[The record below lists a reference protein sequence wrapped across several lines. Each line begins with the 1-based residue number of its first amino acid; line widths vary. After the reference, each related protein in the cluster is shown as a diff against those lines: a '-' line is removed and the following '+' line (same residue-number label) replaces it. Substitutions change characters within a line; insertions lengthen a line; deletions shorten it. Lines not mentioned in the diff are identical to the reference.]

1 MNVTEFTFRLIFLF
15 LPGLI
20 TFLVVD
26 VLTTHRPI
34 PTVRTFLYSLV
45 LGFLCYFAYY
55 PLTLIPSLDLPFSFV
70 ESLTNNE
77 KHLNV
82 IEILW
87 VSILS
92 VPLGL
97 LISKG
102 INGYW
107 LHWVAYKFNVTK
119 RFPDADVWSYVM
131 NQGGVGSEWVVIRDL
146 EHDLVYEGWVAAFAD
161 STDDFDEVL
170 LTDAHVY
177 RNTTGEKLY
186 ELPGVYISTKHG
198 SKIVEFPSLDI

>member
-1 MNVTEFTFRLIFLF
+1 MNVSEFTFHLIFLF

-34 PTVRTFLYSLV
+34 PTVRIFLYSLV
-45 LGFLCYFAYY
+45 LGFLCYFTYY
-55 PLTLIPSLDLPFSFV
+55 PLTLIPRLNLPFSFV
-70 ESLTNNE
+70 ESLTNDE

-82 IEILW
+82 IEVLC

-92 VPLGL
+92 VPLGV

-107 LHWVAYKFNVTK
+107 LHRVAYKLNATK
-119 RFPDADVWSYVM
+119 KYPDADVWSYVM
-131 NQGGVGSEWVVIRDL
+131 NRDDVGSEWVVIRDL
-146 EHDLVYEGWVAAFAD
+146 EHDLVYEGWVAAFSD

-170 LTDAHVY
+170 LTDAQVY
-177 RNTTGEKLY
+177 RNTTGQKLY
-186 ELPGVYISTKHG
+186 ELPGVYLSTKHG
-198 SKIVEFPSLDI
+198 NKIVEFPRLDI